1 MPLQLLEALSGAQL
15 RREYVQTSG
24 GGVPWSVNEREPWYL
39 AQRDR
44 TRSHEIARFSC
55 EPLGAAYMQ
64 VLITAPFPPHR
75 YLAHERARFS
85 CVECSGD
92 VVPEKDLLGCW
103 PLWTQFAP
111 DELRYR
117 CNRSWTADPGWHDP
131 QRYRSLTDGAPIPC
145 WQSCWTAIGDK
156 SSSGDAPPAKH
167 CTASCPTKPQ
177 PAAAWRAAWDVQL
190 AAFVRDHTEGREWR
204 ETMAFVGKPL
214 PKETFVFNVY

>member
-1 MPLQLLEALSGAQL
+1 MSCAI
-15 RREYVQTSG
+15 
-24 GGVPWSVNEREPWYL
+24 GVTARGRPIL
-39 AQRDR
+39 AGTTPNATARPPTVR
-44 TRSHEIARFSC
+44 RSHAGSHANPWALACKCSSRRP
-55 EPLGAAYMQ
+55 PLP
-64 VLITAPFPPHR
+64 T
-75 YLAHERARFS
+75 E
-85 CVECSGD
+85 
-92 VVPEKDLLGCW
+92 
-103 PLWTQFAP
+103 
-111 DELRYR
+111 
-117 CNRSWTADPGWHDP
+117 
-131 QRYRSLTDGAPIPC
+131 GAPIPC